1 MTWPLV
7 GIFLLVAIAALK
19 IGSSLL
25 LPIVVSVLFTFLLGP
40 PVRWLKRRGLP
51 DAIGAALLVFG
62 TVIVLCG
69 SIYFLAEPASEWLER
84 APKTMQQVER
94 KLKAV
99 VRPLA
104 SIQAT
109 ASKVE
114 EATTPTTPG
123 DDTQKV
129 QLAKPGLMSRVSGTT
144 ASFLGAALT
153 VIFLTYFLLAAGT
166 LFRQKLAE
174 VLPGRSERAHVV
186 EALAE
191 IEVQMSRYLF
201 LTTIIN
207 TVVGLLTWAFLSII
221 GMPNAALWGAVA
233 GVLNYIP
240 YVGALATV
248 ILIGIAG
255 LVSFDTANTAF
266 LAAGGFFV
274 INMFE
279 SNLVTPMLLGRRL
292 PLNAVA
298 LFLGLIFWGWI
309 WGITGAVL
317 AVPLTVMVKII
328 CDHVKPL
335 EPVALFLDS

>member
-1 MTWPLV
+1 VTWPLV

-19 IGSSLL
+19 IGSTFV

-40 PVRWLKRRGLP
+40 PVRWLKKHGLP
-51 DAIGAALLVFG
+51 EAVGAGVLVFG
-62 TVIVLCG
+62 TVIVLIG
-69 SIYFLAEPASEWLER
+69 AVYFLADPASEWVER

-99 VRPLA
+99 VRPLQ

-114 EATTPTTPG
+114 EATTPTSNNG
-123 DDTQKV
+123 DTQKV
-129 QLAKPGLMSRVSGTT
+129 EIAKPGFMTRLSGTT

-174 VLPGRSERAHVV
+174 VLPGRAERAHVV

-191 IEVQMSRYLF
+191 IEVQMSRYLV

-207 TVVGLLTWAFLSII
+207 AVVGLLTWGALALI

-240 YVGALATV
+240 YVGALATI
-248 ILIGIAG
+248 ILIGVAG
-255 LVSFDTANTAF
+255 LVSFDQPRTAL
-266 LAAGGFFV
+266 LAAGAFFI
-274 INMFE
+274 INLIE
-279 SNLVTPMLLGRRL
+279 SNLATPMILGRRL

-298 LFLGLIFWGWI
+298 LFLGLLFWGWI

>member
-1 MTWPLV
+1 M
-7 GIFLLVAIAALK
+7 
-19 IGSSLL
+19 
-25 LPIVVSVLFTFLLGP
+25 LPIVVSVLFTVLVGP
-40 PVRWLKRRGLP
+40 PVRWLKRRGMPEAL
-51 DAIGAALLVFG
+51 GAGVLVFG
-62 TVIVLCG
+62 TVIVICG
-69 SIYFLAEPASEWLER
+69 SMYFLAEPASEWIER

-99 VRPLA
+99 IRPFA

-114 EATTPTTPG
+114 EVTTPTTNG
-123 DDTQKV
+123 DNTQKV
-129 QLAKPGLMSRVSGTT
+129 ELAKPGLISRLSGTT

-174 VLPGRSERAHVV
+174 VLPGRAERAHVV

-191 IEVQMSRYLF
+191 IEVQMSRYLV

-207 TVVGLLTWAFLSII
+207 AVVGLLTWGALALL
-221 GMPNAALWGAVA
+221 GMPNAALWGALA

-240 YVGALATV
+240 YVGALATI
-248 ILIGIAG
+248 ILIGVAG
-255 LVSFDTANTAF
+255 LVSFDQPKTAL
-266 LAAGGFFV
+266 LAAGAYFI
-274 INMFE
+274 INMIE
-279 SNLVTPMLLGRRL
+279 SNLATPMILGRRL

-298 LFLGLIFWGWI
+298 LFIGLLFWGWI

-328 CDHVKPL
+328 CDHVEPL
-335 EPVALFLDS
+335 EPLATFLDS

>member
-1 MTWPLV
+1 VSWPLI

-19 IGSSLL
+19 IGSTFV

-40 PVRWLKRRGLP
+40 PVRWLKKRRIP
-51 DAIGAALLVFG
+51 EAIGAGVLVFG
-62 TVIVLCG
+62 TVILLCG
-69 SIYFLAEPASEWLER
+69 ALYFLADPASEWIER

-94 KLKAV
+94 KMKAL

-109 ASKVE
+109 ANRVD
-114 EATTPTTPG
+114 EATTPATHG

-129 QLAKPGLMSRVSGTT
+129 ELAKPGLMSRLSGTT
-144 ASFLGAALT
+144 ATFLGSALT
-153 VIFLTYFLLAAGT
+153 VVFLTYFLLAAGT

-174 VLPGRSERAHVV
+174 VLPGRAERAQVV
-186 EALAE
+186 EALTE
-191 IEVQMSRYLF
+191 IEVQMSRYLV

-207 TVVGLLTWAFLSII
+207 AVVGLLTWGALALL

-240 YVGALATV
+240 YVGALATLL
-248 ILIGIAG
+248 LIGVAG
-255 LVSFDTANTAF
+255 FVSFDQPKTAL
-266 LAAGGFFV
+266 LAAGAFFV

-279 SNLVTPMLLGRRL
+279 SNLATPMILGRRL

-298 LFLGLIFWGWI
+298 LFLGLLFWGWI

-328 CDHVKPL
+328 CDHVEPL

>member
-7 GIFLLVAIAALK
+7 GIFFLVAVAALK
-19 IGSSLL
+19 IGSTLV
-25 LPIVVSVLFTFLLGP
+25 LPIVVSLLFTFLLGP
-40 PVRWLKRRGLP
+40 PVRWLKRHRIPEAL
-51 DAIGAALLVFG
+51 GAGVLVFG
-62 TVIVLCG
+62 TVIVICG
-69 SIYFLAEPASEWLER
+69 SMFFLADPASEWIER

-94 KLKAV
+94 KLKGV
-99 VRPLA
+99 IRPLA

-114 EATTPTTPG
+114 EVTTPTGKG

-129 QLAKPGLMSRVSGTT
+129 ELAKPGLLSRLSGTT

-174 VLPGRSERAHVV
+174 VLPGRAERAHVV

-191 IEVQMSRYLF
+191 IEVQMSRYLV

-207 TVVGLLTWAFLSII
+207 AAVGLLTWGALALL

-240 YVGALATV
+240 YVGALATL
-248 ILIGIAG
+248 ILIAVAG
-255 LVSFDTANTAF
+255 LVSFDEPKTAL
-266 LAAGGFFV
+266 LAAGAFFI
-274 INMFE
+274 INMIE
-279 SNLVTPMLLGRRL
+279 SNLATPMILGRRL

-298 LFLGLIFWGWI
+298 LFVGLLFWGWI

>member
-7 GIFLLVAIAALK
+7 GIFFLVAIAALK
-19 IGSSLL
+19 IGSTLV
-25 LPIVVSVLFTFLLGP
+25 LPIVVSLLFTFLLGP
-40 PVRWLKRRGLP
+40 SVRWLKRHRIPEAL
-51 DAIGAALLVFG
+51 GAGVLVFG
-62 TVIVLCG
+62 AVILICG
-69 SIYFLAEPASEWLER
+69 SLYFLADPASEWIER

-94 KLKAV
+94 KLKSV
-99 VRPLA
+99 IRPLA

-114 EATTPTTPG
+114 AVTTPAATG

-129 QLAKPGLMSRVSGTT
+129 ELAKPGLMSRLSGTT

-174 VLPGRSERAHVV
+174 VLPGRAERAHVV
-186 EALAE
+186 EAIAE
-191 IEVQMSRYLF
+191 IEVQMSRYLV

-207 TVVGLLTWAFLSII
+207 AVVGLLTWGALALL

-240 YVGALATV
+240 YVGALATL
-248 ILIGIAG
+248 ILIGVAG
-255 LVSFDTANTAF
+255 LVSFDQASTTLLA
-266 LAAGGFFV
+266 LAAFFV
-274 INMFE
+274 INMIE
-279 SNLVTPMLLGRRL
+279 SNLATPMILGRRL

-298 LFLGLIFWGWI
+298 LFMGLLFWGWI

-335 EPVALFLDS
+335 QPVALFLDS

>member
-1 MTWPLV
+1 MSWPLV
-7 GIFLLVAIAALK
+7 GVFLLAAVAALK
-19 IGSSLL
+19 IGSTFV

-40 PVRWLKRRGLP
+40 PVRWLNRRGVP
-51 DAIGAALLVFG
+51 DAIGAAVLVFG
-62 TVIVLCG
+62 TLSVICV
-69 SIYFLAEPASEWLER
+69 SMYFLAEPASEWIER
-84 APKTMQQVER
+84 APKTMEQVER
-94 KLKAV
+94 KLKRV
-99 VRPLA
+99 FRPLA
-104 SIQAT
+104 SIQETAT
-109 ASKVE
+109 RVD
-114 EATTPTTPG
+114 EATSPG
-123 DDTQKV
+123 TKGV
-129 QLAKPGLMSRVSGTT
+129 ELAKPGVLMRLSGTT

-174 VLPGRSERAHVV
+174 VLPGRAERAHVI

-201 LTTIIN
+201 LTTVIN
-207 TVVGLLTWAFLSII
+207 VVVGLLTWGTLALL

-240 YVGALATV
+240 YVGAIATL
-248 ILIGIAG
+248 ILIGVAG
-255 LVSFDTANTAF
+255 LVSFDQPNQAL

-274 INMFE
+274 INMVE

-298 LFLGLIFWGWI
+298 IFIGLLFWGWI

-328 CDHVKPL
+328 CDHVKAL

>member
-1 MTWPLV
+1 VTWPLI
-7 GIFLLVAIAALK
+7 GIFLLAAVAALK
-19 IGSSLL
+19 IGSTFV

-40 PVRWLKRRGLP
+40 AVRWLKARGIPEAL
-51 DAIGAALLVFG
+51 GAGMLVFG
-62 TVIVLCG
+62 TVTALCF
-69 SIYFLAEPASEWLER
+69 SLYFLADPAAQWMEA
-84 APKTMQQVER
+84 APKTMEQVER
-94 KLKAV
+94 KLKRV
-99 VRPLA
+99 FRPFANL
-104 SIQAT
+104 QAT

-114 EATTPTTPG
+114 EATTPATGT

-129 QLAKPGLMSRVSGTT
+129 QLAKPGLLSRLSGTT
-144 ASFLGAALT
+144 ASVLGALLT

-166 LFRQKLAE
+166 LFREKLAE
-174 VLPGRSERAHVV
+174 VLPRRTERAHVV

-191 IEVQMSRYLF
+191 IEVQMSRYLV

-207 TVVGLLTWAFLSII
+207 AVVGLLTWGALALL

-240 YVGALATV
+240 YVGALATL
-248 ILIGIAG
+248 ILIGVAG
-255 LVSFDTANTAF
+255 LVSFDQPKTAL
-266 LAAGGFFV
+266 LAAGAFFI
-274 INMFE
+274 INMIE
-279 SNLVTPMLLGRRL
+279 SNLATPMILGRRL

-298 LFLGLIFWGWI
+298 LFMGLLFWGWI

-335 EPVALFLDS
+335 QPVALFLDS

>member
-7 GIFLLVAIAALK
+7 GIFFFVAIAALK
-19 IGSSLL
+19 IGSTLV
-25 LPIVVSVLFTFLLGP
+25 LPIVVSLLFTFLLGP
-40 PVRWLKRRGLP
+40 PVRWLKRHRIPEAL
-51 DAIGAALLVFG
+51 GAGVLVFG
-62 TVIVLCG
+62 AVILICG
-69 SIYFLAEPASEWLER
+69 SVYLLADPASEWIER
-84 APKTMQQVER
+84 VPKTMQQVER
-94 KLKAV
+94 KLKSV
-99 VRPLA
+99 IRPLA

-114 EATTPTTPG
+114 AATTPAATG

-129 QLAKPGLMSRVSGTT
+129 ELAKPGLMSRLSGTT

-174 VLPGRSERAHVV
+174 VLPGRAERAHVV

-191 IEVQMSRYLF
+191 IEVQMSRYLV

-207 TVVGLLTWAFLSII
+207 AVVGLLTWGALALL

-233 GVLNYIP
+233 GVLNFIP
-240 YVGALATV
+240 YVGALATL
-248 ILIGIAG
+248 ILIGVAG
-255 LVSFDTANTAF
+255 LVSFDEPNRTL
-266 LAAGGFFV
+266 LALGGFFV
-274 INMFE
+274 INMIE
-279 SNLVTPMLLGRRL
+279 SNLATPMILGRRL

-298 LFLGLIFWGWI
+298 LFTGLLFWGWI

-335 EPVALFLDS
+335 QPVALFLDS

>member
-7 GIFLLVAIAALK
+7 GIFLLAAVAALK
-19 IGSSLL
+19 IGSTFV
-25 LPIVVSVLFTFLLGP
+25 LPIVVSVLFMFLLGP
-40 PVRWLKRRGLP
+40 PVRWLKKRRVP
-51 DAIGAALLVFG
+51 EAVGAGILVFG

-69 SIYFLAEPASEWLER
+69 AMYFLADPASEWIER

-94 KLKAV
+94 KLKSV

-114 EATTPTTPG
+114 EATTPTSSG

-129 QLAKPGLMSRVSGTT
+129 ELAKPGLMSRLSGTT

-153 VIFLTYFLLAAGT
+153 VIFLSYFLLAAGT

-174 VLPGRSERAHVV
+174 VLPGRAERAHVV

-191 IEVQMSRYLF
+191 IEVQMSRYLV

-207 TVVGLLTWAFLSII
+207 AAVGLLTWGALALL

-240 YVGALATV
+240 SVGALATL
-248 ILIGIAG
+248 ILIGVAG
-255 LVSFDTANTAF
+255 LVSFDQPRTALF
-266 LAAGGFFV
+266 AAGAFFI
-274 INMFE
+274 INMVE
-279 SNLVTPMLLGRRL
+279 SNLATPMILGRRL

-298 LFLGLIFWGWI
+298 LFLGLLFWGWI

>member
-1 MTWPLV
+1 M
-7 GIFLLVAIAALK
+7 
-19 IGSSLL
+19 

-51 DAIGAALLVFG
+51 DAISAAILVFG
-62 TVIVLCG
+62 TVIVICG
-69 SIYFLAEPASEWLER
+69 SIYFLAEPASEWIER
-84 APKTMQQVER
+84 APKTLMQVER
-94 KLKAV
+94 KLKRI

-109 ASKVE
+109 ADKVE
-114 EATTPTTPG
+114 EVTKPVAPAE
-123 DDTQKV
+123 DLQKV
-129 QLAKPGLMSRVSGTT
+129 QLATPGLMSRLSGTT
-144 ASFLGAALT
+144 ASVLGAALT

-174 VLPGRSERAHVV
+174 LLPVRAERAQVI
-186 EALAE
+186 EALGE

-207 TVVGLLTWAFLSII
+207 AVVGLLTWGFLAIV

-240 YVGALATV
+240 YVGALAT
-248 ILIGIAG
+248 LIFIGVAG
-255 LVSFDTANTAF
+255 LVSFDNANTAL

-279 SNLVTPMLLGRRL
+279 SNLATPMLLGRRL

-298 LFLGLIFWGWI
+298 LFLGLLFWGWI